1 MQLQLFLHFVLLYV
15 FLFLAHVG
23 HLFTILSTLY
33 LISTTRGPFIT

>member
-1 MQLQLFLHFVLLYV
+1 MQLQLFLHFVLYV

-33 LISTTRGPFIT
+33 LISTTGGPFIT